1 MRKDRHPSLRWRIV
15 RHLTVFQ
22 SIVLLAVI
30 ALVVAVLVAID
41 IIQINEDD
49 DTFEALES
57 AVALDANDKLV
68 IRSTPA
74 LVQLRQVTP
83 DLWFVVRDQQGRT
96 VREGQVPDA
105 FARLEADLDGFGD
118 ASIAAAQKGQRASIR
133 RIKTEAG
140 PVVVLTNALTTLA
153 PGKIAVVI
161 LAFFVTIVLPIF
173 TPLVITTVIVTHL
186 IVRRGVAGLQDAAAE
201 AERIDVERRGARL
214 PVAGVPSEIV
224 PLVNAVNNALARL
237 DEGYERHKRFLADAA
252 HEIRTPIAILQTRLE
267 ALAESDD
274 KHLLL
279 EDVARLALLAEQLL
293 DLQRLDRQ
301 RESFAAVEL
310 VGLGRQVA
318 AELAP
323 LAISAGYDLSFESAA
338 TAVAVSG
345 DAASLERALANL
357 VQNAIAYGGRKGAIT
372 IRVEADA
379 AIEVQDEGPGI
390 PPEERER
397 IFEPFYRVRAR
408 TTGAGLGLYLVW
420 EIARLHGGRAVAL
433 DGIAGGA
440 CFRIELPV
448 QTAA

>member
-1 MRKDRHPSLRWRIV
+1 MSKDRIPSLRWRIV

-22 SIVLLAVI
+22 SIVLTVIVILIVAILAV
-30 ALVVAVLVAID
+30 LDV
-41 IIQINEDD
+41 IQIDQDD
-49 DTFEALES
+49 DTYDALEG
-57 AVALDANDKLV
+57 AVALDASDNLV
-68 IRSTPA
+68 VRSTPA
-74 LVQLRQVTP
+74 LIRLRKVAP
-83 DLWFVVRDQQGRT
+83 DLWFVVRDQQGRM
-96 VREGQVPDA
+96 VREGQVPDV
-105 FARLEADLDGFGD
+105 FAHLDTNIDGFEE
-118 ASIAAAQKGQRASIR
+118 ASISATQKGLRATVK

-140 PVVVLTNALTTLA
+140 PVVVLTSALPTLA
-153 PGKIAVVI
+153 PDKIALVI
-161 LAFFVTIVLPIF
+161 LVFFITVVLPIF
-173 TPLVITTVIVTHL
+173 APLAITTVVATHL
-186 IVRRGVAGLQDAAAE
+186 IVRRGLTGLQEAAAE
-201 AERIDVERRGARL
+201 AERIDVGRRGARL
-214 PVAGVPSEIV
+214 PTAEVPSEIV

-301 RESFAAVEL
+301 RDSFAAVDL

-323 LAISAGYDLSFESAA
+323 LAISAGYDISFEAIA
-338 TAVAVSG
+338 DAVEVRG

-357 VQNAIAYGGRKGAIT
+357 VQNAIAYGGRRGAIT
-372 IRVEADA
+372 IRVEAQA

-390 PPEERER
+390 PVEERER

-433 DGIAGGA
+433 QSITGGA

-448 QTAA
+448 LG

>member
-1 MRKDRHPSLRWRIV
+1 MNKKRNPSLRWRIV

-30 ALVVAVLVAID
+30 ALVVAVLVAMD

-49 DTFEALES
+49 DTFKALES

-68 IRSTPA
+68 IRPTPA

-173 TPLVITTVIVTHL
+173 TPLAITTVIVTHL

-252 HEIRTPIAILQTRLE
+252 HEIRTPMRSCRRGWRRSPIRTTSTCCWRMWPAWRCWPSSCLICNASIASGRVSPRSNWWGWGVRWQRNWRRLRSRP
-267 ALAESDD
+267 ATIFPSSRRP
-274 KHLLL
+274 LLL
-279 EDVARLALLAEQLL
+279 R
-293 DLQRLDRQ
+293 
-301 RESFAAVEL
+301 
-310 VGLGRQVA
+310 
-318 AELAP
+318 
-323 LAISAGYDLSFESAA
+323 
-338 TAVAVSG
+338 
-345 DAASLERALANL
+345 
-357 VQNAIAYGGRKGAIT
+357 
-372 IRVEADA
+372 
-379 AIEVQDEGPGI
+379 
-390 PPEERER
+390 
-397 IFEPFYRVRAR
+397 
-408 TTGAGLGLYLVW
+408 
-420 EIARLHGGRAVAL
+420 
-433 DGIAGGA
+433 
-440 CFRIELPV
+440 
-448 QTAA
+448 